1 MTSSSES
8 QVINGRYGRY
18 CYATFEFIGQTSINT
33 RCNARFHWKDV
44 GSEVGTELEQVAYFI
59 SNLPDTDLLEGGQ
72 DLHYGILQEWVY
84 CKDKCIE
91 IARCFLV
98 EKGANSDLLLNLLKA
113 DEIDQFTYEFRWI
126 ETDLY
131 KNLWMM
137 ITTHKTVIVESM
149 KKNWKY
155 PFSSE
160 IELFCQIIR
169 EDLEGEFICY
179 LEPFYQYHAKTLGEI
194 DKLKRKQHRDEITP
208 DEEAK
213 MWELIDKSRSPA
225 IWFNRLITIADKLG
239 DLELESIKPYLDRH
253 SDYIDKMSLMHIK
266 ADRSPKLKSHKR
278 QSHYVEK
285 GIFKGGVKPRWKP

>member
-18 CYATFEFIGQTSINT
+18 CYATFEFIGHTSINT

-44 GSEVGTELEQVAYFI
+44 GSEVGTELEQIAYFI

-84 CKDKCIE
+84 CKDKCIK
-91 IARCFLV
+91 IARCFLA

-169 EDLEGEFICY
+169 EDLEGEY
-179 LEPFYQYHAKTLGEI
+179 NAPY
-194 DKLKRKQHRDEITP
+194 
-208 DEEAK
+208 
-213 MWELIDKSRSPA
+213 KSDR
-225 IWFNRLITIADKLG
+225 RL
-239 DLELESIKPYLDRH
+239 R
-253 SDYIDKMSLMHIK
+253 
-266 ADRSPKLKSHKR
+266 
-278 QSHYVEK
+278 
-285 GIFKGGVKPRWKP
+285 